1 MRGGASPGHPRTRSL
16 VAVGDIAQCPGNAA
30 ITAALVDGL
39 PGTIAALGDTVYEN
53 GTPEEYAT
61 CYEPT
66 WGRHKARTR
75 PAVGNHE
82 YRTPGASGYFSYF
95 GAAAGEPGKG
105 YYSYTLGAWHVVAL
119 NTNCAEIG
127 GCEPGSAQERWLR
140 ADLAAHP
147 ARCTVAYMHHPAFSS
162 GNTHGGSP
170 SVRPLLRALQD
181 EGVELILSGHDHDY
195 ERFAPQT
202 VEGAANPAGVRQ
214 FVVGTGGASLR
225 EFAPQP
231 AAQQRGADR
240 GRLRRAVPEAARDR
254 IRLAVRA
261 AARQFR
267 GRCGHRRLPLSAA
280 RWSGRLHREH
290 PPATRQPHLRRSPRH
305 QGDSHMPE
313 AVIVDA
319 VRTPIGRA
327 FKGQLAGLRPDDTG
341 AFVVDSLLERNPEVS
356 PESVEELIAG
366 CGLPQG
372 LQAFNIGRIMVLLS
386 ERLPD
391 SVNGVTVSRYCASSL
406 ESIREAANAIRAGEG
421 DTYIAAGVEWVSRY
435 NERQE
440 AAGVADQNEKLQGN
454 NGQPNAYIAMGLT
467 AENVADKWEVSR
479 ADMDKYAQR
488 SQELAVASQES
499 GFFDRE
505 IVPVTLPDG
514 TMVAKDEGPRAS
526 STLEKLAE
534 LKPAFREDGKVT
546 AGNSCPLND
555 GAAAVLLMSD
565 ARAKELGLTPRARI
579 VASATAALE
588 PELMGV
594 APIGAIKK
602 VLDRAGMKIDDVDV
616 VELNEAF
623 AAQVIPIMSECDI
636 PLEKLNPHGGAI
648 ALGHPFGMTGA
659 RIMTTLLNG
668 LETDDKTI
676 GLETMCVAGG
686 QGHAM
691 IVERLN

>member
-1 MRGGASPGHPRTRSL
+1 
-16 VAVGDIAQCPGNAA
+16 
-30 ITAALVDGL
+30 
-39 PGTIAALGDTVYEN
+39 
-53 GTPEEYAT
+53 
-61 CYEPT
+61 
-66 WGRHKARTR
+66 
-75 PAVGNHE
+75 
-82 YRTPGASGYFSYF
+82 
-95 GAAAGEPGKG
+95 
-105 YYSYTLGAWHVVAL
+105 
-119 NTNCAEIG
+119 
-127 GCEPGSAQERWLR
+127 
-140 ADLAAHP
+140 
-147 ARCTVAYMHHPAFSS
+147 
-162 GNTHGGSP
+162 
-170 SVRPLLRALQD
+170 
-181 EGVELILSGHDHDY
+181 
-195 ERFAPQT
+195 
-202 VEGAANPAGVRQ
+202 
-214 FVVGTGGASLR
+214 
-225 EFAPQP
+225 
-231 AAQQRGADR
+231 
-240 GRLRRAVPEAARDR
+240 
-254 IRLAVRA
+254 
-261 AARQFR
+261 
-267 GRCGHRRLPLSAA
+267 
-280 RWSGRLHREH
+280 
-290 PPATRQPHLRRSPRH
+290 
-305 QGDSHMPE
+305 MPE

-341 AFVVDSLLERNPEVS
+341 AFVIDQLLERNPAVN
-356 PESVEELIAG
+356 PESVEEVIAG

-372 LQAFNIGRIMVLLS
+372 LQAFNVGRIMVLLS
-386 ERLPD
+386 EQLPD
-391 SVNGVTVSRYCASSL
+391 TVNGVTVSRYCASSL
-406 ESIREAANAIRAGEG
+406 EAIREAANAVRAGEG
-421 DTYIAAGVEWVSRY
+421 DTYVAAGVEWVSRY

-514 TMVAKDEGPRAS
+514 TVVGKDEGPRAS

-555 GAAAVLLMSD
+555 GAAAVLIMSE
-565 ARAKELGLTPRARI
+565 ARAKELGLQPRARI
-579 VASATAALE
+579 VAAATAALE
-588 PELMGV
+588 PEIMGV

-623 AAQVIPIMSECDI
+623 AAQVIPIMSECNI
-636 PLEKLNPHGGAI
+636 PLEKMNPHGGAI

-659 RIMTTLLNG
+659 RIMTTLLND
-668 LETDDKTI
+668 LESDDKTI

-686 QGHAM
+686 QGQAM